1 MKIKQ
6 IPNNP
11 FQENT
16 YVVWDETTMEAAIVD
31 CGALFPQE
39 EERIDAFVNDN
50 QLKIKY
56 ILNTHLH
63 LDHCFGNAWA
73 AERYGVLPMAHRDD
87 ETLLARMGEQA
98 RMFGLPFEVRTEKL
112 GGYLEDGDVLK
123 LGDNEIRVIHT
134 PGHSRGGLCFY
145 IPAAGWLVS
154 GDSLFEGSI
163 GRTDLEG
170 GSYATLIKS
179 ITERLLILP
188 DETVVY
194 PGHGAYTT
202 IGEEKKSNPFL

>member
-6 IPNNP
+6 IQNNP

-16 YVVWDETTMEAAIVD
+16 YVMWDEATMEAAIVD

-39 EERIDAFVNDN
+39 EEKIETFVNEN
-50 QLKIKY
+50 NLKIKY

-73 AERYGVLPMAHRDD
+73 AERYGVLPMAHEDD

-98 RMFGLPFEVRTEKL
+98 RMFGLPFKVRTEKL
-112 GGYLEDGDVLK
+112 GEYLKDGDILK
-123 LGDNEIRVIHT
+123 LGNNEIKVIHT

-145 IPAAGWLVS
+145 IPAAGWLIS

-170 GSYATLIKS
+170 GSYTTLIKS
-179 ITERLLILP
+179 ITERLLTLP
-188 DETVVY
+188 EETVVY

>member
-6 IPNNP
+6 IQNNP

-16 YVVWDETTMEAAIVD
+16 YIVWDEATLEAAIID

-39 EERIDAFVNDN
+39 EERIEEFINDN
-50 QLKIKY
+50 ELKVKY

-73 AERYGVLPMAHRDD
+73 AERYEVLPMAHEDD

-98 RMFGLPFEVRTEKL
+98 RMFGLPFEVKTEKL
-112 GGYLEDGDVLK
+112 GRYLKDGDVLM
-123 LGDNEIRVIHT
+123 LGNNEIKVIHT

-145 IPAAGWLVS
+145 IPSTGWLIS

-179 ITERLLILP
+179 ITEHLMILP
-188 DETVVY
+188 EETVVY

-202 IGEEKKSNPFL
+202 IGEEKKCNPFL

>member
-6 IPNNP
+6 IQNNP

-16 YVVWDETTMEAAIVD
+16 YVVWDEATMEAAIVD

-39 EERIDAFVNDN
+39 EEKIETFVNEN
-50 QLKIKY
+50 NLKIKY

-73 AERYGVLPMAHRDD
+73 AELYGVLPMAHEDD

-123 LGDNEIRVIHT
+123 LGDNEIKVIHT

-179 ITERLLILP
+179 ITERLLTLP
-188 DETVVY
+188 EETVVY

>member
-6 IPNNP
+6 IQNNP

-16 YVVWDETTMEAAIVD
+16 YIVWDEATLEAAIID

-39 EERIDAFVNDN
+39 EERIEEFINDN
-50 QLKIKY
+50 KLKVKY

-73 AERYGVLPMAHRDD
+73 AERYEVLPMAHEDD

-112 GGYLEDGDVLK
+112 GRYLKDGDVLM
-123 LGDNEIRVIHT
+123 LGNNEIKVIHT

-145 IPAAGWLVS
+145 ISSTGWLIS

-179 ITERLLILP
+179 ITEHLMTLP
-188 DETVVY
+188 EETVVY

-202 IGEEKKSNPFL
+202 IGEEKKCNPFL

>member
-6 IPNNP
+6 IQNNP

-16 YVVWDETTMEAAIVD
+16 YVVWDEATMEAAIID

-39 EERIDAFVNDN
+39 EERIDAFVSDN
-50 QLKIKY
+50 NLKVKY

-73 AERYGVLPMAHRDD
+73 AERYGILPMAHKDD

-112 GGYLEDGDVLK
+112 GGYLKDGDVLM
-123 LGDNEIRVIHT
+123 LGKHEIKVIHT

-145 IPAAGWLVS
+145 ISSAGWLIS

-179 ITERLLILP
+179 ITECLMTLP
-188 DETVVY
+188 NETVVY
-194 PGHGAYTT
+194 PGHGPYTT
-202 IGEEKKSNPFL
+202 IGDEKNNNPFL

>member
-6 IPNNP
+6 IQNNP

-16 YVVWDETTMEAAIVD
+16 YVVWDEASMEAAIVD

-39 EERIDAFVNDN
+39 EAKIEAFVSDN
-50 QLKIKY
+50 NLKIKY

-73 AERYGVLPMAHRDD
+73 AERYSILPMAHKDD

-98 RMFGLPFEVRTEKL
+98 RMFGLPFEVKTEKL
-112 GGYLEDGDVLK
+112 GGYLNDNDVLM
-123 LGDNEIRVIHT
+123 LGENEIKVIHT

-145 IPAAGWLVS
+145 IPSAGWLIS

-179 ITERLLILP
+179 ITERLMTLP
-188 DETVVY
+188 EETVVY
-194 PGHGAYTT
+194 PGHGPYTT
-202 IGEEKKSNPFL
+202 IGDEKRMNPFL

>member
-6 IPNNP
+6 IQNNP

-16 YVVWDETTMEAAIVD
+16 YIVWDEATLEAAIVD

-39 EERIDAFVNDN
+39 EERIEEFINDN
-50 QLKIKY
+50 ELKVKY

-73 AERYGVLPMAHRDD
+73 AERYEVLPMAHEDD
-87 ETLLARMGEQA
+87 ETLLTRMGEQA

-112 GGYLEDGDVLK
+112 GRYLKDGDVLM
-123 LGDNEIRVIHT
+123 LGNNEIKVIHT

-145 IPAAGWLVS
+145 ISSTGWLIS

-179 ITERLLILP
+179 ITEHLMILP
-188 DETVVY
+188 EETVVY

-202 IGEEKKSNPFL
+202 IGEEKKCNPFL

>member
-6 IPNNP
+6 IQNNP

-16 YVVWDETTMEAAIVD
+16 YIVWDEATLEAAIVD

-39 EERIDAFVNDN
+39 EERIEEFINDN
-50 QLKIKY
+50 KLKVKY

-73 AERYGVLPMAHRDD
+73 AERYEVLPMAHEDD
-87 ETLLARMGEQA
+87 EILLARMGEQA

-112 GGYLEDGDVLK
+112 GRYLKDGDVLM
-123 LGDNEIRVIHT
+123 LGNNEIKVIHT

-145 IPAAGWLVS
+145 ISSTGWLIS

-179 ITERLLILP
+179 ITEHLMILP
-188 DETVVY
+188 EETVVY

-202 IGEEKKSNPFL
+202 IGEEKKCNPFL

>member
-6 IPNNP
+6 IQNNP

-16 YVVWDETTMEAAIVD
+16 YIVWDEATLEAAIID

-39 EERIDAFVNDN
+39 EERIEEFINDN
-50 QLKIKY
+50 ELKVKY

-73 AERYGVLPMAHRDD
+73 AKRYEVLPMAHEDD
-87 ETLLARMGEQA
+87 EILLARMGEQA

-112 GGYLEDGDVLK
+112 GRYLKDGDVLM
-123 LGDNEIRVIHT
+123 LGNNEIKVIHT

-145 IPAAGWLVS
+145 ISSTGWLIS

-179 ITERLLILP
+179 ITEHLMILP
-188 DETVVY
+188 EETVVY

-202 IGEEKKSNPFL
+202 IGEEKKCNPFL

>member
-6 IPNNP
+6 IQNNP

-16 YVVWDETTMEAAIVD
+16 YIVWDEATLEAAIID

-39 EERIDAFVNDN
+39 EERIEEFINDN
-50 QLKIKY
+50 KLKVKY

-73 AERYGVLPMAHRDD
+73 AERYEVLPMAHEDD

-98 RMFGLPFEVRTEKL
+98 RMFGLPFEVKTEKL
-112 GGYLEDGDVLK
+112 GRYLKDGDVLM
-123 LGDNEIRVIHT
+123 LGNNEIKVIHT

-145 IPAAGWLVS
+145 ISSTGWLIS

-179 ITERLLILP
+179 ITEHLMILP
-188 DETVVY
+188 EETVVY

-202 IGEEKKSNPFL
+202 IGEEKKCNPFL

>member
-6 IPNNP
+6 IQNNP

-16 YVVWDETTMEAAIVD
+16 YVVWDEASMEAAIVD

-39 EERIDAFVNDN
+39 EERIEAFVSDN
-50 QLKIKY
+50 NLKVKY

-73 AERYGVLPMAHRDD
+73 AGRYDILPMAHEED
-87 ETLLARMGEQA
+87 ETLLTRMGEQA
-98 RMFGLPFEVRTEKL
+98 RMFGLPFEVKTEKL
-112 GGYLEDGDVLK
+112 GGYLNDGDVLT
-123 LGDNEIRVIHT
+123 LGEHEIRVIHT

-145 IPAAGWLVS
+145 IPSAGWLIS

-179 ITERLLILP
+179 ITERLMTLAE
-188 DETVVY
+188 ETVVY
-194 PGHGAYTT
+194 PGHGPYTT
-202 IGEEKKSNPFL
+202 IGDEKKSNPFL

>member
-16 YVVWDETTMEAAIVD
+16 YVVWDEATMEAAIVD

-39 EERIDAFVNDN
+39 EERIEAFVSDN
-50 QLKIKY
+50 NLKVKY

-73 AERYGVLPMAHRDD
+73 AGRYDVLPMAHKED

-98 RMFGLPFEVRTEKL
+98 RMFGLPFEVRTERL
-112 GGYLEDGDVLK
+112 GGYLKDGDVLT
-123 LGDNEIRVIHT
+123 LGENRIEVIHT

-145 IPAAGWLVS
+145 IPSAEWLIS

-179 ITERLLILP
+179 ITERLMTLAE
-188 DETVVY
+188 ETVVY
-194 PGHGAYTT
+194 PGHGPYTT
-202 IGEEKKSNPFL
+202 IGDEKKSNPFL

>member
-6 IPNNP
+6 IQNNP

-16 YVVWDETTMEAAIVD
+16 YVVWDEATMDAAIVD

-39 EERIDAFVNDN
+39 EERIEAFVNDN
-50 QLKIKY
+50 NLKVKH

-73 AERYGVLPMAHRDD
+73 AERYGILPMAHKDD

-98 RMFGLPFEVRTEKL
+98 RMFGLPFEVKTEKL
-112 GGYLEDGDVLK
+112 GGYLKDDYVLM
-123 LGDNEIRVIHT
+123 LGENEIKVIHT
-134 PGHSRGGLCFY
+134 PGHSRCGLCFY
-145 IPAAGWLVS
+145 IPSAGWLIS

-179 ITERLLILP
+179 ITERLMTLP
-188 DETVVY
+188 EETVVY
-194 PGHGAYTT
+194 PGHGPYTT
-202 IGEEKKSNPFL
+202 IGDEKRMNPFL

>member
-6 IPNNP
+6 IQNNP

-16 YVVWDETTMEAAIVD
+16 YVVWDEASMEAAIVD
-31 CGALFPQE
+31 CGALFPE
-39 EERIDAFVNDN
+39 EEAKIEAFVSDN
-50 QLKIKY
+50 NLKVKY

-73 AERYGVLPMAHRDD
+73 AERYGILPMAHKDD

-98 RMFGLPFEVRTEKL
+98 RMFGLPFEVKTEKL
-112 GGYLEDGDVLK
+112 GGYLNDNDVLM
-123 LGDNEIRVIHT
+123 LGENRIEVIHT

-145 IPAAGWLVS
+145 IPSAGWLIS

-179 ITERLLILP
+179 ITERLMTLP
-188 DETVVY
+188 EETVVY
-194 PGHGAYTT
+194 PGHGPYTT
-202 IGEEKKSNPFL
+202 IGDEKRMNPFL